1 MAAFAMTDVDMYWAG
16 LDLACYSNQATVS
29 ATSNDIDVTTFCS
42 GGWTE
47 MVSGLRSVSLTS
59 SGPTDM
65 TPASATLTSTA
76 ASWASGFAT
85 VTATGHGLTPGR
97 TVTFSGF
104 TPVAWNGSYRVFDT
118 PTANTFRVQIDSNP
132 GTVTVQGKVKAYDG
146 LDEVISA
153 GGVGVIA
160 PWSAV
165 PAGATEGSVAYATEA
180 ILMGFTP
187 LTGSVG
193 DMAAYEASWS
203 GRQKLVRGLLTS
215 AQVVSATGEGTGF
228 QIGSVTA
235 SQRVYAALHVL
246 SVAGTTPSITVKIQ
260 SDNNSN
266 FNTPTD
272 RITFDAVTSHSGQ
285 FSSAV
290 GSITDDWWRAVW
302 TVTGTT
308 PGFAVRTIIGIA

>member
-16 LDLACYSNQATVS
+16 LDLACYSNQVEVAV
-29 ATSNDIDVTTFCS
+29 TSNDIDVTTFCS

-47 MVSGLRSVSLTS
+47 MLSGLRSVSLKS

-65 TPASATLTSTA
+65 TPASSSFVPSSTV
-76 ASWASGFAT
+76 WASGFAT

-104 TPVAWNGSYRVFDT
+104 TPTAWNGSYRVFDT

-132 GTVTVQGKVKAYDG
+132 GTVTVQGRVKMYDG
-146 LDEVISA
+146 LDEVIGA
-153 GGVGVIA
+153 GGVGDIG

-165 PAGATEGSVAYATEA
+165 PMGGTEGSVAYFTDAV
-180 ILMGFTP
+180 LMGFTP

-193 DMAAYEASWS
+193 DVAAYEAMWS
-203 GRQKLVRGLLTS
+203 GRQRLVRGVLTS
-215 AQVVSATGEGTGF
+215 SQVVSATGNGSGF
-228 QIGSVTA
+228 QLGSVTA
-235 SQRVYAALHVL
+235 SQKVYAALHVL
-246 SVAGTTPSITVKIQ
+246 SAAGTTPSITVKIQ
-260 SDNNSN
+260 SDDNSG
-266 FNTPTD
+266 FTSPTD
-272 RITFDAVTSHSGQ
+272 RITFSAATVHSGQ
-285 FSSAV
+285 FSSLA

-302 TVTGTT
+302 TITGTT